1 MYGLIVANF
10 NVSWEQLLFKFVL
23 RKPCWKGGQK
33 SVFGSSLERVII
45 CRSCYNS
52 WTTSAVIFCLITVP
66 KSQISVLHQVMSKE
80 KLKTTF
86 LLLQMYLCDK
96 SYCLVYQNHLKSHH
110 MLPDAFD

>member
-1 MYGLIVANF
+1 MYGLMVGNF
-10 NVSWEQLLFKFVL
+10 FVFWEQLLFKFVL

-52 WTTSAVIFCLITVP
+52 GTISAVILCLSSVP
-66 KSQISVLHQVMSKE
+66 ESQISVFYQVMSKE

-86 LLLQMYLCDK
+86 LLLQTYFVIK
-96 SYCLVYQNHLKSHH
+96 
-110 MLPDAFD
+110 ATA